1 MAKGKQNLE
10 ELVKLTTRELGKC
23 NIQGNIKEQIEEKLK
38 TPIHFAVC
46 GETGCGKSEFTR
58 QFLSLDD
65 SNGPISGPGID
76 DRSTEPKTFKHP
88 NFPFIKITDIPGI
101 GYGDYDIS
109 VDKYW
114 SHKKLNFKQYDAFV
128 FMTSNMFKLV
138 EIELYKKVCFLVFII
153 N

>member
-1 MAKGKQNLE
+1 MANEKIVK
-10 ELVKLTTRELGKC
+10 ELVETVDRQLKGLK
-23 NIQGNIKEQIEEKLK
+23 IKDKVSDFVKAVLEK
-38 TPIHFAVC
+38 PVHFVVC
-46 GETGCGKSEFTR
+46 GETGCGKSEFTC

-65 SNGPISGPGID
+65 SNGPTSGPGID
-76 DRSTEPKTFKHP
+76 DRSTEPKTFEHP